1 MKQYFYL
8 VIALMMVGC
17 TDQFMV
23 DELAGEYAEQTPVN
37 EVVTLMEKARWG
49 DGQAYVKLADCYR
62 EGKGV
67 QQDFITMLGMVSFA
81 DEYGG
86 IGRMEDYLSAL
97 PEDSEYKLVFDA
109 MEKFSAHKQEE
120 GLAMAEKLIERD
132 CPEGYTANRA
142 QMIPMFTLTEY
153 RFFTVAKGTA

>member
-8 VIALMMVGC
+8 VIALMMVSC
-17 TDQFMV
+17 TDQSMV
-23 DELAGEYAEQTPVN
+23 EDVAGEYAEQTPVN
-37 EVVTLMEKARWG
+37 EVATLMEKARWG

-67 QQDFITMLGMVSFA
+67 KQDFITMLGMVSFA

-109 MEKFSAHKQEE
+109 MEKFSTHKQEE
-120 GLAMAEKLIERD
+120 GLAMAEKLIEQD
-132 CPEGYTANRA
+132 CSEGYT
-142 QMIPMFTLTEY
+142 
-153 RFFTVAKGTA
+153 VKGSIISEQ

>member
-1 MKQYFYL
+1 MNENERSGGLAHTFVDERNNIIIKYRMKQYFYL

-67 QQDFITMLGMVSFA
+67 QQDFITMLGMVSFQSPSP
-81 DEYGG
+81 D
-86 IGRMEDYLSAL
+86 
-97 PEDSEYKLVFDA
+97 
-109 MEKFSAHKQEE
+109 
-120 GLAMAEKLIERD
+120 
-132 CPEGYTANRA
+132 
-142 QMIPMFTLTEY
+142 
-153 RFFTVAKGTA
+153 